1 MPLLAPHHT
10 VVVPDL
16 RGTGASERP
25 VTGYAKTN
33 QADDMRGVLEAL
45 DLRGK
50 AVVVGHDIGAMVAF
64 AWAAAHPD
72 DVAALVLIDAVLPGL
87 GLEQAMN
94 VAAGG
99 MWHFGMFMAPQI
111 PEMLFDGHE
120 LEFVTATFRA
130 MSNPGTFSDED
141 LAWYAGAYR
150 GRDRLRGGFSHYR
163 TLLDDGRENR
173 ALLDAGPLPM
183 PVLAVGAG
191 SHGATDPAAPLRPH
205 AADVRG
211 VLAPTGHFVAEE
223 APDWLVAELRRVAR

>member
-25 VTGYAKTN
+25 GNGYAKTN

-45 DLRGK
+45 
-50 AVVVGHDIGAMVAF
+50 
-64 AWAAAHPD
+64 
-72 DVAALVLIDAVLPGL
+72 
-87 GLEQAMN
+87 
-94 VAAGG
+94 
-99 MWHFGMFMAPQI
+99 
-111 PEMLFDGHE
+111 
-120 LEFVTATFRA
+120 
-130 MSNPGTFSDED
+130 D

-191 SHGATDPAAPLRPH
+191 SRGATDPAAPLRPH